1 MDNGYTRYGNFN
13 NITVAG
19 RISNIK
25 EMPNNRDGSAYLVVT
40 LISTLDTDGQD
51 ATITFFAPDTNFY
64 RNGHMPNGRVCTVS
78 GQLKSAKET
87 YEKDGA
93 TVLKQRV
100 ELELKNATI
109 NDNGWGPKPGAKAKT
124 AVSRPVKVTVPSS
137 PAAAAQFAKD
147 APVDETPE
155 ITLTYID
162 GVLAAAVRS
171 ADDQF

>member
-13 NITVAG
+13 TITVAG

-25 EMPNNRDGSAYLVVT
+25 EMTNNRDGSSYLVVT
-40 LISTLDTDGQD
+40 LITTLDTDGQD

-64 RNGHMPNGRVCTVS
+64 RNGHMPNGRVCTVT

-87 YEKDGA
+87 YEKDGQ

-109 NDNGWGPKPGAKAKT
+109 NDNGWGAKPGAKTKT
-124 AVSRPVKVTVPSS
+124 TVERPVKVTVPSS
-137 PAAAAQFAKD
+137 PAAAAQFAKE
-147 APVDETPE
+147 APVDSTPE
-155 ITLTYID
+155 ITPTYID
-162 GVLAAAVRS
+162 GVMAAAVQS
-171 ADDQF
+171 ADDQY

>member
-13 NITVAG
+13 TITVAG

-25 EMPNNRDGSAYLVVT
+25 EMTNNRDGSSYLIIT
-40 LISTLDTDGQD
+40 LITTLDTDGQD
-51 ATITFFAPDTNFY
+51 ATITFFIPDTNFY
-64 RNGHMPNGRVCTVS
+64 RNGHMPNGRVCTVT

-109 NDNGWGPKPGAKAKT
+109 NDNGWGAKPGAKAKT
-124 AVSRPVKVTVPSS
+124 AVERPVKVTVPSS
-137 PAAAAQFAKD
+137 PSSAASAA
-147 APVDETPE
+147 PGTP
-155 ITLTYID
+155 
-162 GVLAAAVRS
+162 
-171 ADDQF
+171 

>member
-25 EMPNNRDGSAYLVVT
+25 EMTNNRDGSAYLVVT
-40 LISTLDTDGQD
+40 LITTLDTDGQD

-64 RNGHMPNGRVCTVS
+64 RNGHMPNGRVCTVT

-109 NDNGWGPKPGAKAKT
+109 NDNGWGAKPGAKSNT
-124 AVSRPVKVTVPSS
+124 AVARPVKVTVPSS
-137 PAAAAQFAKD
+137 PAAAAQFATE
-147 APVDETPE
+147 APVDDTPE
-155 ITLTYID
+155 ITPTYID
-162 GVLAAAVRS
+162 GVMAAAVQS